1 MDKLDP
7 NTLIDRFGGTKAAAA
22 IFGVV
27 PSAVSNWRKHGIPR
41 RVHSQVLIEAKARG
55 IRITAAQL
63 LEQAT
68 PPAAPA
74 PQPGAEAA

>member
-41 RVHSQVLIEAKARG
+41 RMHSQVLIEAAERG
-55 IRITAAQL
+55 IEVTATQL

-68 PPAAPA
+68 PA